1 MSKGGDAVDEVFFEQ
16 RAAGLRRRWTGK
28 EPLSVSP
35 LCAASLPLAV
45 PSSSFD
51 FSEPSTPQTMARLQ
65 TDPKTSSHATT
76 PTCVA
81 SVTEDFTPAVSPQ
94 EGEVEC
100 SARTKKEGLEGA
112 LKRGPPTWLLGGG
125 GKFRE
130 IKSAEFAAECSHDG
144 SSRTTSGVDPI
155 FNRDGVTVRRPAKL
169 GISSGDPVAV
179 HISKTKTFNF
189 SARLAPRPSRL
200 NLSIHR
206 RTNQTASWGS
216 FGGSL
221 RASESMRRGP
231 FATKESDSLPKIVQ
245 FSPSLKRVLSKEL
258 GGLDVEACYQ
268 LGVLLFRQ
276 GQTKEAVAA
285 VLDFIERNR
294 ETNATSTSSETR
306 SPTKGKTR
314 TCEGS
319 TGEQRGT
326 CKERLQEEPCVEERD
341 AAVGAAAASTGSDKR
356 KADEGSP
363 SEASPVA
370 VLSADT
376 AVPRPASPAA
386 ETAEKS
392 GVSIGGADTPS
403 KQAHS
408 SDKDAVLADV
418 SEKAVVSPRGEGPLK
433 SSPANSNASCEIPV
447 PVREDSLLKAEPR
460 GSRSLSGGASVC
472 SLSKLAGV
480 VFGRRGHMARR
491 AEDLRE
497 GWGAPRFV
505 SLEKLLGHLAFEDER
520 FEDAIRRYWRAIDL
534 HPGDAQMFTSLGL
547 AYYELEELENAE
559 AAFEHSLKLDE
570 KNTTAL
576 SVLAMMLLDRVSA
589 EEENASFE
597 SPDEPPGCVAAER
610 DATEDKEATREEERV
625 QRIRLKTERCVE
637 LLRRCL
643 RVDAENIL
651 AKLHLAQVFFYREEW
666 EESAAIFKALLV
678 DMPEDTHLL
687 NNLGARHP
695 PLDGFER
702 ELLPIKHAALDHF
715 VRCCAASPDSVALHA
730 TCGLPLCEN
739 GQEQK
744 VIDAYTAFIKQHP
757 NSLAAKAFKRTL
769 GMLVFAVL

>member
-1 MSKGGDAVDEVFFEQ
+1 MDQWKERMQGATEAAIMLGASHTIPKPTSTRGQGGCGGAVVLSPSASQPVSSCCYAKDKRFDTPRTSKTQCQGGFIRVARSRKPTPLAQMSKGGDAVDEVFFEQ

-169 GISSGDPVAV
+169 GISSGDPASRPSSAPYRAAYKQSTSNELTSRLAPNEGCAFMPCACGVAG
-179 HISKTKTFNF
+179 
-189 SARLAPRPSRL
+189 ARLAPRPSRL

-433 SSPANSNASCEIPV
+433 SSPANSDASCEIPV

-597 SPDEPPGCVAAER
+597 SPDEPPGCQHLPPYACLAA
-610 DATEDKEATREEERV
+610 
-625 QRIRLKTERCVE
+625 
-637 LLRRCL
+637 
-643 RVDAENIL
+643 
-651 AKLHLAQVFFYREEW
+651 
-666 EESAAIFKALLV
+666 
-678 DMPEDTHLL
+678 
-687 NNLGARHP
+687 
-695 PLDGFER
+695 
-702 ELLPIKHAALDHF
+702 
-715 VRCCAASPDSVALHA
+715 CAAAD
-730 TCGLPLCEN
+730 
-739 GQEQK
+739 
-744 VIDAYTAFIKQHP
+744 
-757 NSLAAKAFKRTL
+757 
-769 GMLVFAVL
+769 